1 MKKKDIKLGISF
13 VIVIVFIGLIVY
25 TFVTPRPKN
34 KTNNFINKKQLSSL
48 NKTMEQNT
56 NKNEGSTVTA
66 TVTVGIK
73 KSSRVAQKGDSLT
86 VNYTG
91 KLENGTVFD
100 SNIDPKFGHVA
111 PFTFVLGSGQV
122 IKGWDEGFLG
132 MKVGEKKTLVIPP
145 EKAYG
150 SQAIGSIP
158 PNSTLIFNV
167 ELIGIK

>member
-13 VIVIVFIGLIVY
+13 VIVIIFVGLIIY
-25 TFVTPRPKN
+25 TLVTPRPNN
-34 KTNNFINKKQLSSL
+34 KINNVINKNQLSSL

-56 NKNEGSTVTA
+56 NGNSTVTA

-73 KSSRVAQKGDSLT
+73 KDSRVAKDGDTLT

-100 SNIDPKFGHVA
+100 SNIDPKFGHVT
-111 PFTFVLGSGQV
+111 PFTFVLGAGQV

-132 MKVGEKKTLVIPP
+132 MKVGEKKTLIIPP

-150 SQAIGSIP
+150 SRAIGSIP
-158 PNSTLIFNV
+158 PNSTLVFDV
-167 ELIGIK
+167 ELVGIK